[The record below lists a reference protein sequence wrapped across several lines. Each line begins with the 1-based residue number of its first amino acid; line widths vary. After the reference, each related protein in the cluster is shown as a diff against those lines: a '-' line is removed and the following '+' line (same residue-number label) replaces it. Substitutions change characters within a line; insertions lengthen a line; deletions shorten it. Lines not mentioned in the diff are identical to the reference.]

1 MMIPMEEKNIQPIV
15 SRTAQEFFASMGIEG
30 VSVEMRSGKSGLKE
44 SFVCAVSVN
53 RDDSKILIGAHGV
66 TLYAIQHLIQ
76 TILRKKSDIRENFSV
91 DINNYWKE
99 KYRLL
104 EQDADD
110 AAHEAIAT
118 GRPVHLRAMLPYER
132 KIVHSALSSNTR
144 VETESS
150 GKGESRRVTVRPA
163 PLI

>member
-1 MMIPMEEKNIQPIV
+1 MEDRNIQSIV
-15 SRTAQEFFASMGIEG
+15 SKTAEELLSSMGISG
-30 VSVEMRSGKSGLKE
+30 VTVEMRSGNPGLKE
-44 SFVCAVSVN
+44 AFVCSVSVS

-66 TLYAIQHLIQ
+66 TLYSIQHLMQ
-76 TILRKKSDIRENFSV
+76 TMLRKKSDIRENFSV

-104 EQDADD
+104 EQDAEA

-132 KIVHSALSSNTR
+132 KIVHSALAGNMR

-150 GKGESRRVTVRPA
+150 GKGEARRVTIKPA
-163 PLI
+163 SLI

>member
-1 MMIPMEEKNIQPIV
+1 MEEGNIQSIV
-15 SRTAQEFFASMGIEG
+15 SKTAEELFSAMGIDG
-30 VSVEMRSGKSGLKE
+30 VSVEIRSGKPGLKE

-66 TLYAIQHLIQ
+66 TLYAIQHLLQ
-76 TILRKKSDIRENFSV
+76 VILKKKSDIRESFSV

-104 EQDADD
+104 EQDAEE
-110 AAHEAIAT
+110 AAHEAIST
-118 GRPVHLRAMLPYER
+118 GRPVNLRPMLPYER

-150 GKGESRRVTVRPA
+150 GRGEARRVIVKPA
-163 PLI
+163 SIL